1 MSSFVSRVAAA
12 TGLLLLVVLALAPAG
27 PVDARARKSAP
38 RKAARPPAVAPN
50 PEAEAEA
57 WRALARLGP
66 PHLQVLPRFVGRH
79 KLETRFTP
87 AGQNAAGP
95 TGYGTAEAV
104 SVLGGR
110 AVRIDVRADVAGQ
123 PYEALLL
130 LGFDNGRSRYTL
142 ALADTASTMRV
153 DLEGTCELPCRTLVL
168 TGRYPEP
175 RAKSTRAVRATWRL
189 ADDGSSTLE
198 VFDTRAGGDLIQSMV
213 WAFTRE

>member
-1 MSSFVSRVAAA
+1 MSSFVSRAAAA
-12 TGLLLLVVLALAPAG
+12 TGMGLLLLLAPAE
-27 PVDARARKSAP
+27 ARTRKAAP

-79 KLETRFTP
+79 KLETRFSP
-87 AGQNAAGP
+87 AGQNAPGP

-130 LGFDNGRSRYTL
+130 LGFDNGRGRYTL
-142 ALADTASTMRV
+142 ALADTSSTMRV
-153 DLEGTCELPCRTLVL
+153 ELDGTCELPCRALEL
-168 TGRYPEP
+168 TGRYPAP
-175 RAKSTRAVRATWRL
+175 GAKATRSLRATWRL

-198 VFDTRAGGDLIQSMV
+198 VFDTRPGGDLIQSMV